1 MCENKERLYYFIGG
15 TDRTSVSNLKDRG
28 TPTDGQVFLVNTL
41 GTAFMGGLCLLIFEG
56 QLERIKRRQ

>member
-1 MCENKERLYYFIGG
+1 MCEKKERLYYFIGG
-15 TDRTSVSNLKDRG
+15 TDRMSVSNLKDRG

-41 GTAFMGGLCLLIFEG
+41 RTAFMGDLCLLIFEG